1 MKALS
6 RGAIGVRID
15 PIRSGLAAIASVLA
29 VVGAI
34 ASNAD
39 HGMLGWELGTQA
51 FPVDAFLA
59 AAFVIVPSAGQWSRR
74 RRILAA
80 VAAFSMALPSFWLL
94 VETGS
99 RAACAC
105 VDPAGGYLMPTIEGV
120 TAYDWVVI
128 SAIAIP
134 VLMLASSLEVSRL
147 VGRADRRPDPAAE

>member
-80 VAAFSMALPSFWLL
+80 VTAFSMALHRKS
-94 VETGS
+94 T
-99 RAACAC
+99 
-105 VDPAGGYLMPTIEGV
+105 
-120 TAYDWVVI
+120 
-128 SAIAIP
+128 
-134 VLMLASSLEVSRL
+134 RL
-147 VGRADRRPDPAAE
+147 KSTHA